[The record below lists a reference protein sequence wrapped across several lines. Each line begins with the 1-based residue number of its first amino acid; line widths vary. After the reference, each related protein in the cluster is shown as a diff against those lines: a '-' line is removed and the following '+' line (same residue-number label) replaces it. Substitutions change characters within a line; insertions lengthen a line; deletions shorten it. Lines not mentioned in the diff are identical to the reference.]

1 MLEISRWNRSSCS
14 SFKITFSNK
23 TFTCKIRI
31 QYEKT
36 AFGTNIHRDKI
47 FVNRYYPNTN
57 VIVTYLSDRIESRYL
72 TLFRQVSRSNV
83 YYRKNHTTANRHRCV
98 RYTHVLVPGYPRYLI
113 GRHRG
118 FDSVIYS
125 KLAGGLRASRGSR
138 LLMLFFPVSSDLSS
152 EPLYPEELSRLRADS

>member
-1 MLEISRWNRSSCS
+1 MLEIFRWNRSPCS
-14 SFKITFSNK
+14 SFTITFP

-31 QYEKT
+31 QYGKT
-36 AFGTNIHRDKI
+36 TFGTNIHRDKI
-47 FVNRYYPNTN
+47 FVNRYHPNTN
-57 VIVTYLSDRIESRYL
+57 VIVIYLSDRTKSRYL
-72 TLFRQVSRSNV
+72 TFSRQVSRSNV
-83 YYRKNHTTANRHRCV
+83 YYRTNHTAANRHRCV
-98 RYTHVLVPGYPRYLI
+98 RHTHVLVPGYPRYLI

-125 KLAGGLRASRGSR
+125 WLAGGLRASRGSR